1 MNDDPIRRFLRA
13 RGVADHVVE
22 GGLDGLVTSWEQV
35 AAHIEQGYDLTLDDY
50 LNDLDTR
57 QILEVV
63 LAAMPEPDGP
73 LLDRMR
79 AADDRVRAAT
89 VPVRQCVW
97 GEGASPGWSSR
108 RNWWYFVI
116 PVRPG
121 EELADDIAQK
131 GFSGPA

>member
-1 MNDDPIRRFLRA
+1 MSDDPIRRFLRA

-22 GGLDGLVTSWEQV
+22 GGLEGLVTAWERV
-35 AAHIEQGYDLTLDDY
+35 AEQIERGYDLTLDDY

-79 AADDRVRAAT
+79 AADGRVRAAT
-89 VPVRQCVW
+89 VPTRQCVW
-97 GEGASPGWSSR
+97 GDGAAPGWSSR
-108 RNWWYFVI
+108 RNWWYFVV
-116 PVRPG
+116 PAHPG
-121 EELADDIAQK
+121 EDLADEIARE
-131 GFSGPA
+131 GFDAPR